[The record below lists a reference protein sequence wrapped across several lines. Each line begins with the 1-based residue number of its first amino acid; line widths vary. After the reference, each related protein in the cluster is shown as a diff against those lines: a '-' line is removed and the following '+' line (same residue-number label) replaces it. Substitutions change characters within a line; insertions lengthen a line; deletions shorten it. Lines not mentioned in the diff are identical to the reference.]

1 MIHVHIV
8 GICGTFMGGVAK
20 LAAEKG
26 FRVSGCD
33 SRIYPPM
40 SEQLAGLG
48 VELRDGYLPRHLHEL
63 APDLVIVGNA
73 MSRGNALI
81 EALLNEGLPYAS
93 GPEWLARE
101 VLKDRWVLA
110 VAGTH
115 GKTTTTGLVAWLL
128 DQAGLEP
135 GFLVGG
141 VPENFGTSARLGTG
155 PHFVVEADEY
165 DTAFFDKRSKFVHY
179 HPRTLVLN
187 NLEFDHADIFD
198 DLEAVMRQFHHLI
211 RTVPGNGRLIVNGD
225 DDNLAR
231 VLEMGCWTPVERFGR
246 PGAGHEWSV
255 DLVEKKGAGTG
266 SELGGFRLQ
275 GPGGEVTEYG
285 WELIAGSNA
294 MNAAAALAAAHHA
307 GVRPGQAE
315 AAIRSFRSVKRRMEL
330 VGRVNGIAV
339 YDDFAHHPTA
349 VRQTLASLR
358 RAGTGRIICVF
369 EPRSNTMR
377 MGVQKDALREALS
390 LADES
395 VVYQPPE
402 LKWDARELNSESI
415 VVLNDTGR
423 IIDRLQTIG
432 VPGDR
437 IVVMS
442 NGGFENLTRR
452 LIERL
457 DQ

>member
-1 MIHVHIV
+1 MKHLHIV

-20 LAAEKG
+20 LATELG

-40 SEQLAGLG
+40 SEQLAELG
-48 VELRDGYLPRHLHEL
+48 IELRDGYLPRHLDEL
-63 APDLVIVGNA
+63 KPDLVIVGNA

-81 EALLNEGLPYAS
+81 EMLLNEGLPYVS

-101 VLKDRWVLA
+101 VLEDRWVLA

-115 GKTTTTGLVAWLL
+115 GKTTTSSLLAWIL

-135 GFLVGG
+135 GFLIGG
-141 VPENFGTSARLGTG
+141 VPENFGTSARVGAGT
-155 PHFVVEADEY
+155 HFVVEGDEY

-179 HPRTLVLN
+179 RPRTLVLN

-198 DLEAVMRQFHHLI
+198 DLDAIMRQFHHLV

-225 DDNLAR
+225 DRNLAK

-246 PGAGHEWSV
+246 LGAGHDWS
-255 DLVEKKGAGTG
+255 LEISG
-266 SELGGFRLQ
+266 SGGFRLQ
-275 GPGGEVTEYG
+275 GSHGVSVHYE
-285 WELIAGSNA
+285 WDLIAGYNV
-294 MNAAAALAAAHHA
+294 MNAAAALGAASHA
-307 GVRPGQAE
+307 GVGPEQAGS
-315 AAIRSFRSVKRRMEL
+315 AIRSFRSVKRRLEQ
-330 VGRVNGIAV
+330 VARIKDVTV

-349 VRQTLASLR
+349 VRQTLTALR
-358 RAGTGRIICVF
+358 DTGSDGRIICVF

-377 MGVQKDALREALS
+377 MGVQKDSLHEALS

-395 VVYQPPE
+395 LVYRAPE
-402 LKWDARELNSESI
+402 LKWDARELKSESI
-415 VVLNDTGR
+415 VVLNDTGE
-423 IIDRLQTIG
+423 IIERL
-432 VPGDR
+432 VNNSLPGDR

-457 DQ
+457 DR